1 MASASTWS
9 LERLDALAAEVK
21 SEIMRDLNPEGL
33 IARAE
38 ASPEDVVIKCDEG
51 AEGKTDGKYL
61 EPDQNSRWKQ
71 IEA

>member
-33 IARAE
+33 IALDEGRTE
-38 ASPEDVVIKCDEG
+38 ASPEDAVKCDEG
-51 AEGKTDGKYL
+51 AEGKTA
-61 EPDQNSRWKQ
+61 RWKVS
-71 IEA
+71 

>member
-1 MASASTWS
+1 
-9 LERLDALAAEVK
+9 VK

-33 IARAE
+33 IALDEGRAE